1 MCLEPSQ
8 IGDSERAFQNSVC
21 SKLSVD
27 LYICIFVSVSLYLYL
42 YICIFV
48 SVSLYLYLYICI
60 FISVSLYLYLYI
72 CIFIS
77 VSLYIHT
84 YWGNSQQWGTTFWKF
99 YTYHS
104 RSRFQIDHVPVH
116 ITHSAEVRK
125 WKRHL
130 SHICWPAKHDWVR
143 RF

>member
-27 LYICIFVSVSLYLYL
+27 LYIVSLYLYL
-42 YICIFV
+42 YICIFI

-77 VSLYIHT
+77 VSLYLYLYIYIHIEGTASNEAPRFGSFTLIIRDRVFRLIT
-84 YWGNSQQWGTTFWKF
+84 YR
-99 YTYHS
+99 YT
-104 RSRFQIDHVPVH
+104 
-116 ITHSAEVRK
+116 
-125 WKRHL
+125 
-130 SHICWPAKHDWVR
+130 
-143 RF
+143 